1 MSAFNRWQDK
11 RVRHLGRELLR
22 ELLELGKLF
31 AKIHLAGV
39 EENGEDSLGCAGVID
54 HLVGKED
61 VGIERALGSPVVR
74 FVGTPLEEEDQAM
87 HGPARTNAAK

>member
-11 RVRHLGRELLR
+11 RVRYIGRELLR

-39 EENGEDSLGCAGVID
+39 EENGEDSLGSAGVVD
-54 HLVGKED
+54 YLVGKED
-61 VGIERALGSPVVR
+61 VGIERVLGSPVV
-74 FVGTPLEEEDQAM
+74 
-87 HGPARTNAAK
+87 